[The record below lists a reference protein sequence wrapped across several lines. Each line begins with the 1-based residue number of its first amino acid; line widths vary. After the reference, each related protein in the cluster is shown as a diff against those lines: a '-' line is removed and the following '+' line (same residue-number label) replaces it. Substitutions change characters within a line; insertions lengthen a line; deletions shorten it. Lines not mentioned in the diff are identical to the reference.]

1 MVPSLELRPEP
12 ASPGLARAF
21 VRQLLADWGVEAGIA
36 DDAELLVTELV
47 TNAVVHARTSVHVEI
62 HRDGDRLRFAVSDGS
77 SRQVQL
83 RIPSPEAVTG
93 RGIYLLDLLSPG
105 WGVVTTA
112 GGKTVRFSLPANAE
126 ADFRVDA

>member
-1 MVPSLELRPEP
+1 LM
-12 ASPGLARAF
+12 
-21 VRQLLADWGVEAGIA
+21 ADWGVEAEVA

-47 TNAVVHARTSVHVEI
+47 TNAVVHARTSIHVEV
-62 HRDGDRLRFAVSDGS
+62 RRLEDRLEFAVSDNS

-105 WGVVTTA
+105 WDVVPTA
-112 GGKTVRFSLPANAE
+112 GGKTVRFSLPTAANAN
-126 ADFRVDA
+126 FHIDA